1 MGKVKL
7 TIDVQLVDF
16 SLDRPLILRLSR
28 NELAFEGSDQT
39 STDRVE
45 LGVKFRS
52 VHLPSL
58 AVRLVI
64 YVLFSIAEGGRLTC
78 CGELVE
84 LLRGCG
90 REVDKSR
97 EYKFLP
103 QYQETFWC
111 LLWVTSAI
119 VKVEA
124 FRCWRDGPATERRT
138 VEGKGFAQSL
148 QLGVGSHG
156 RYDVT
161 HIYCLYYGGLS
172 S

>member
-16 SLDRPLILRLSR
+16 SLDRPLLLCLSR
-28 NELAFEGSDQT
+28 DELAFDGSDQT

-78 CGELVE
+78 CGELIE
-84 LLRGCG
+84 LFKNAFCDVNYVANTRKVKGC
-90 REVDKSR
+90 
-97 EYKFLP
+97 
-103 QYQETFWC
+103 T
-111 LLWVTSAI
+111 
-119 VKVEA
+119 
-124 FRCWRDGPATERRT
+124 
-138 VEGKGFAQSL
+138 GFASFRWDR
-148 QLGVGSHG
+148 GSSYKTHFEKA
-156 RYDVT
+156 VT
-161 HIYCLYYGGLS
+161 TIS
-172 S
+172 